1 MALINCPGC
10 QIKFEPGD
18 VIVKEFEQN
27 ARQKMNEEWQ
37 KRKAILDKQQQEFAA
52 QQLELQ
58 KQREQQ
64 EQILSK
70 KLEEEKQKLSATL
83 QQELRKQI
91 CVDYDTQLQHLQ
103 QANKENEERLQ
114 QARQKELDFLRME
127 KELKNQA
134 AELELT
140 IEKKLSAERE
150 AMRLQLQQ
158 SEAEKAQMKE
168 IEFQLRL
175 KEKDMQLEE
184 QKKLVDEM
192 KRRSEQGSMQLQGEA
207 QELLLEEILQQ
218 AFPVDIIEEVGKG
231 IRGADCI
238 QIVRNAAGQQCGSII
253 YESKRTQFFGL
264 DWIDKLKADMV
275 TTGAE
280 IAVLV
285 TQALPK
291 EVQRF
296 GEKQGVYICT
306 FAEVK
311 SMSGI
316 LRQAIIKLH
325 EARKSQENKGDKMV
339 MLYDYLTG
347 VEFGGQWGAL
357 REGFK
362 NLRNVLQKEREDF
375 ERNWKK
381 KEKMLDA
388 IIQNSLQIT
397 GSLEGIAGL
406 NAVSMNLQADATGNL
421 IEVYGTE

>member
-1 MALINCPGC
+1 MALINCPSC

-27 ARQKMNEEWQ
+27 ARMKMKAEWQ
-37 KRKAILDKQQQEFAA
+37 KMQADLEKQKQEFAA

-58 KQREQQ
+58 KQKDQQ
-64 EQILSK
+64 EQILAK

-83 QQELRKQI
+83 QEQLRKQI
-91 CVDYDTQLQHLQ
+91 GGDYEMQLQHLQ
-103 QANKENEERLQ
+103 HQNKDNEERLQ
-114 QARQKELDFLRME
+114 QARKKEMEFLKLE
-127 KELKNQA
+127 QELKNQKD
-134 AELELT
+134 ELELT
-140 IEKKLSAERE
+140 VEKKLMAERE
-150 AMRLQLQQ
+150 TMRQQLIE
-158 SEAEKAQMKE
+158 SEKQKAEVKE
-168 IEFQLRL
+168 TEYQLRL
-175 KEKDMQLEE
+175 KEKDIQLEE

-218 AFPVDIIEEVGKG
+218 AFPFDVIEEVGKG

-238 QIVRNAAGQQCGSII
+238 QTVRNAAGQPCGSII
-253 YESKRTQFFGL
+253 YESKRTQFFGM
-264 DWIDKLKADMV
+264 DWIDKLKADMI

-291 EVQRF
+291 EIQRF

-311 SMSGI
+311 SLSGI
-316 LRQAIIKLH
+316 LRQAIMKLY

-347 VEFGGQWGAL
+347 VEFGGQWAAL
-357 REGFK
+357 RDGFK
-362 NLRNVLQKEREDF
+362 NLRNILQKERDDF
-375 ERNWKK
+375 EKNWKK

-406 NAVSMNLQADATGNL
+406 NAISMNLQADATGNL
-421 IEVYGTE
+421 IEVYGE